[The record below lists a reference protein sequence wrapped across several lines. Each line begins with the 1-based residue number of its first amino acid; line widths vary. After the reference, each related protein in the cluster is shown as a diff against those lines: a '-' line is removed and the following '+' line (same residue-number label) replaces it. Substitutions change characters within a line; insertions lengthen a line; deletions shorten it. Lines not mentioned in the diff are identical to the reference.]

1 MELALLVYAISL
13 LEPIKMLAIILLAS
27 TFAPVFFGLII
38 DQNAFLI
45 YKYVWTRYVA
55 GLLFVL
61 SVFTIVLIPQEK
73 TAYMMV
79 GAYAAQKV
87 YENPTT
93 ERLSNKVI
101 QSIEGKLDFYI
112 AEAEKEASEKIKE
125 KINGN

>member
-13 LEPIKMLAIILLAS
+13 IEPIKLAAGAFIAIPLGILFIGLAVDS
-27 TFAPVFFGLII
+27 DALVVFKYKSLNVLI
-38 DQNAFLI
+38 
-45 YKYVWTRYVA
+45 

-61 SVFTIVLIPQEK
+61 SLTLVIFIPNKK

-87 YENPTT
+87 YDNPTT

-112 AEAEKEASEKIKE
+112 EEARKEATEQIKGQV
-125 KINGN
+125 NGK

>member
-13 LEPIKMLAIILLAS
+13 IEPIKITAALAFSIPLLILFIGLTVDNDALV
-27 TFAPVFFGLII
+27 VFKYKSLNVLI
-38 DQNAFLI
+38 
-45 YKYVWTRYVA
+45 
-55 GLLFVL
+55 GLLCVL
-61 SVFTIVLIPQEK
+61 CLTILVFIPNKK

-87 YENPTT
+87 YDNPTT

-112 AEAEKEASEKIKE
+112 EEARKEATEQIKGQ
-125 KINGN
+125 INGK